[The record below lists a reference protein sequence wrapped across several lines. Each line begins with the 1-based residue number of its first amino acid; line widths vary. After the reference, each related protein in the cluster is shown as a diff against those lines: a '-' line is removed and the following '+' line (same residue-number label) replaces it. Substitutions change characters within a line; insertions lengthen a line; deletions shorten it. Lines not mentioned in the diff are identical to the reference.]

1 VEKWLGMRW
10 LELEE
15 RDRLRIVRL
24 ARGKGNALNPELV
37 EDLHEAFQQAEADA
51 GVRGVVLASAS
62 PSIFCGGFDAM
73 EVFLFGES
81 EIRHFF
87 GRFLDLCRRIVDL
100 PKPVVAAVNG
110 HAMAGGAVLA
120 LTCDERVFA
129 EGGYGFALNEINLG
143 MAVTPGIVE
152 LTVRAAGA
160 AAARELLLGG
170 DPIPP
175 EKARSLGIAS
185 ELTPAGALLDRAC
198 ERCTRY
204 AGKPSEAFA
213 AVKRSLW
220 RGVKEVME
228 RDAEGID
235 VFVRQWTAP
244 ESVERRRAV
253 TDRMR
258 R

>member
-1 VEKWLGMRW
+1 MRW

-15 RDRLRIVRL
+15 RGSLRIVRL

-37 EDLHEAFQQAEADA
+37 EDLHEAFGQADA
-51 GVRGVVLASAS
+51 EVGVKGVVLASAS
-62 PSIFCGGFDAM
+62 PSIFCGGFDAK
-73 EVFLFGES
+73 EVFLFGEA
-81 EIRHFF
+81 EIRRFF
-87 GRFLDLCRRIVDL
+87 GRFAELCRRMVDL

-120 LTCDERVFA
+120 LACDERVFA
-129 EGGYGFALNEINLG
+129 EGPFGFGLNEINLG

-152 LTVRAAGA
+152 MTVRAAGP

-170 DPIPP
+170 EPIAA
-175 EKARSLGIAS
+175 EAALSLGIAS
-185 ELTPAGALLDRAC
+185 ELTPAGTLLDRAC
-198 ERCTRY
+198 DRCGRY

-220 RGVKEVME
+220 RGVREAMQ

-235 VFVRQWTAP
+235 VFVRQWSGA
-244 ESVERRRAV
+244 ESVALRNAV
-253 TDRMR
+253 TERLR